1 MGEMIELTTSDGHK
15 LAAYRAH
22 PDAAPKAGIVV
33 VQEIF
38 GVTGHIKRVT
48 DQFASHGY
56 LAIAPSLFDR
66 VQSDVVLEYTE
77 IEKARE
83 TMQRLDLDDTVVDM
97 AAAAAAVRSAGKVG
111 AVGYCWG
118 GAIADLAACRIEIN
132 AAVAYYGRMIVEWLD
147 LKPACPVMY
156 HFGDKDQLIPSEM
169 VAEIRD
175 ARPDGVF
182 YTYPEAGHG
191 FSCDER
197 PDYRP
202 ESAKLALDR
211 TLEFFGEN
219 L

>member
-1 MGEMIELTTSDGHK
+1 
-15 LAAYRAH
+15 
-22 PDAAPKAGIVV
+22 
-33 VQEIF
+33 
-38 GVTGHIKRVT
+38 
-48 DQFASHGY
+48 
-56 LAIAPSLFDR
+56 
-66 VQSDVVLEYTE
+66 
-77 IEKARE
+77 
-83 TMQRLDLDDTVVDM
+83 M